1 VDTLAA
7 KEYWT
12 AFENSPE
19 LVVCFVPSDAVLAAA
34 LINQPGLYDHAQ
46 SRKVVLASPAT
57 LLAVLRATAYAWQQD
72 ALSSN
77 AREVLRLGQELHARL
92 GTMGKHVGAM
102 GAALR
107 RSVES
112 YNQFVGALESR
123 VMVTSRKMSELGVV
137 SEDVPP
143 VTAVDSAVRPM
154 TQADLLADELVE
166 GTPTRELVAD
176 DPAAGQRS
184 RPRSA

>member
-34 LINQPGLYDHAQ
+34 LTNQPGLYDHAQ

-77 AREVLRLGQELHARL
+77 AREVLRLGHELHSRL
-92 GTMGKHVGAM
+92 GTLGKHVGTM
-102 GAALR
+102 GASLR
-107 RSVES
+107 RSVEA
-112 YNQFVGALESR
+112 YNQFVGTLESR
-123 VMVTSRKMSELGVV
+123 VMVTSRKMNELGVV
-137 SEDVPP
+137 SEEAPP
-143 VTAVDSAVRPM
+143 VPSVDSAVRPM
-154 TQADLLADELVE
+154 TQADLLADELDE
-166 GTPTRELVAD
+166 ATPSRELLPGNDSTTAH
-176 DPAAGQRS
+176 A